1 MQQTLIQFAATEAT
15 HGAEKKDLFAVLG
28 INWKLLVLQ
37 TLAFLILVWLLK
49 KFVYPPLLRSLDER
63 QKTIEESV
71 QAAKK
76 AEEGAAKAQE
86 DIEKRLN
93 DARKEAGEILA
104 TAKAEAAS
112 QIEAAEAKAKIR
124 AERMTAQA
132 HEQLQQD
139 IEAARKSLRKDTI
152 ELVALATEKVVQSKV
167 NTATDQKIIETA
179 IYSAEESKKK

>member
-1 MQQTLIQFAATEAT
+1 MQQPFIQFAISETAHT
-15 HGAEKKDLFAVLG
+15 AEKKDLFAVLG

-93 DARKEAGEILA
+93 DARKEAGEILT
-104 TAKAEAAS
+104 TAKAEAAA
-112 QIEAAEAKAKIR
+112 QIEAAEAKAKVR

-139 IEAARKSLRKDTI
+139 IEAARKALRKDTI
-152 ELVALATEKVVQSKV
+152 ELVALATEKVVRSKV
-167 NTATDQKIIETA
+167 SAKNDQKIIETA
-179 IYSAEESKKK
+179 VYSAEESKKE